1 MRQKKVASSL
11 VSIYFEYILIALNF
25 AYNEQKL
32 YKDLD
37 Y

>member
-11 VSIYFEYILIALNF
+11 VSIYFEYILIALHF